1 MNLIQEGFIKR
12 AKESLKAA
20 ELLLKEELFEISAS
34 RAYYTMFYIAEA
46 YLFEEDLT
54 FSKHSAVISAFGNK
68 YAKTEKVPVKFHRYL
83 IQAFG
88 IRGAGDYKLDSGI
101 GYDEAFEQIS
111 KAKEFLKFAEKN
123 L

>member
-1 MNLIQEGFIKR
+1 MNLTQEGFIKR

-20 ELLLKEELFEISAS
+20 ELLLKEELFDISVS
-34 RAYYTMFYIAEA
+34 RSYYTMFYIAEA
-46 YLFEEDLT
+46 YLLAEDLT

-88 IRGAGDYKLDSGI
+88 MRGAGDYKLESGI
-101 GYDEAFEQIS
+101 VYDDAFEQIK
-111 KAKEFLKFAEKN
+111 KAEEFLKFAEEN